1 MGQQIFYVITNTEIK
16 IPIDIIHF
24 KEKNCIIFPLL
35 IEDND
40 YIYKMLESS
49 AHTKNVTDFFEYAI
63 WQFHYEYPTRKVF
76 DFIFQNKIK
85 TFGLIGYREILDI
98 PQNLDDAMLFI
109 DDVRIEFESAEDIET
124 KIHKKLNSD
133 FTFLELVNNEEKYW
147 SFESAEKFY
156 FAQLE
161 RNYR

>member
-1 MGQQIFYVITNTEIK
+1 MGQQIFYVITTTEIE

-24 KEKNCIIFPLL
+24 KEKNSIILPLL

-40 YIYKMLESS
+40 YIYKMIESS
-49 AHTKNVTDFFEYAI
+49 VHTKNVRDFLEYAI

-76 DFIFQNKIK
+76 DFIFRNEIK

-98 PQNLDDAMLFI
+98 PQNLDGAMLFI
-109 DDVRIEFESAEDIET
+109 NDVRIEFESTEDIES
-124 KIHKKLNSD
+124 KIHKKLDAD
-133 FTFLELVNNEEKYW
+133 FTFVELINNEQKYW
-147 SFESAEKFY
+147 SFESAEKCY
-156 FAQLE
+156 FNKLE